1 MPKTRASVLMW
12 RIKPPFV
19 KVDRIHDS
27 PCKIGVVQARA
38 DKAGGVNE
46 RDSARR
52 PGRPLACSRLSDSG
66 NGARKNAARLSTVWA
81 HGTGYSVTSS
91 TQA

>member
-12 RIKPPFV
+12 RIKLPFV
-19 KVDRIHDS
+19 KVDRM
-27 PCKIGVVQARA
+27 QARA

-52 PGRPLACSRLSDSG
+52 PGRPLACSRGYQILGTAQGKTLRDSQLSG
-66 NGARKNAARLSTVWA
+66 RMERA
-81 HGTGYSVTSS
+81 
-91 TQA
+91 TQ

>member
-1 MPKTRASVLMW
+1 MLKTRASVLMW
-12 RIKPPFV
+12 RIKLPFV
-19 KVDRIHDS
+19 KVDRM
-27 PCKIGVVQARA
+27 QARA

-52 PGRPLACSRLSDSG
+52 PGRPLACSRLSDIG